1 MSQSLTNVGS
11 GAPPQTPMPPYADH
25 TRPKGLQGV
34 IGWCLNS
41 IPTIVVLSGLAA
53 VAWWGHHHDW
63 KLQKFSAL
71 SGVEA
76 KPDADW
82 CPEHGVPES
91 VCVVCKEAGLKK
103 PKGFGW
109 CKVHGV
115 PECPLEHPEV
125 AQLATTPEV
134 SDERLAAVEEALKV
148 RPRQANNSKCKMHER
163 VIQVP
168 SVESLEKTG
177 VEIDVASEQAVV
189 ETIVGNGEIMF
200 DRTRTAHLSSRVPGT
215 IWRVEKKIGD
225 QVTAGDV
232 LLLVDALEVGK
243 AKGEFLKSLSDRRLK
258 KSVVDRLTPLAS
270 SGSVPARQILEAE
283 AALQE
288 AEIHV
293 LTTQEALVNLGLP
306 VQAEQFAKT
315 ELTAV
320 LRQLK
325 FVGIPTDT
333 VAKLDMA
340 TASSNLIPVKSP
352 VDGVVIETD
361 AVRGEVVDTTTRLF
375 TIADRSRL
383 WITVDIPQ
391 QEIKYV
397 KLGQKL
403 LFQPDGADIE
413 LEAQIDWIAD
423 AIDEKTRTL
432 KVRVQVRNES
442 LQIKS
447 MTFGTGRVVLR
458 ETPNAVV
465 VPNDAVHWD
474 GCCQIVFVRN
484 KDFLK
489 QDAPKLFHVR
499 KVRLGVKTGE
509 FTEVIAGL
517 LPGEVIATKGSEALR
532 VELLKG
538 SLGAGCMCGH

>member
-11 GAPPQTPMPPYADH
+11 GAPPQTPLPSYAEH
-25 TRPKGLQGV
+25 ARPKGLQGV

-63 KLQKFSAL
+63 KLQKFSEL
-71 SGVEA
+71 SGGEA
-76 KPDADW
+76 KPDIDW

-91 VCVVCKEAGLKK
+91 ICVVCQAAGLKK

-109 CKVHGV
+109 CKIHGV

-125 AQLATTPEV
+125 AQLTTTPEV

-189 ETIVGNGEIMF
+189 EAIVGNGEIMF
-200 DRTRTAHLSSRVPGT
+200 DPTRTAHLSSRVPGT

-225 QVTAGDV
+225 QVKAGDV

-243 AKGEFLKSLSDRRLK
+243 AKGEFLKSLSDMRLK
-258 KSVVDRLTPLAS
+258 KSIVERLTPLAN
-270 SGSVPARQILEAE
+270 SGAVPARQILDAE

-288 AEIHV
+288 AEIKV
-293 LTTQEALVNLGLP
+293 LATQEALVNLGLP
-306 VQAEQFAKT
+306 VQAEQFAQT
-315 ELTAV
+315 GLTAV

-325 FVGIPTDT
+325 FVGIPTDA
-333 VAKLDMA
+333 VAKLDLA

-375 TIADRSRL
+375 TVADRSRL
-383 WITVDIPQ
+383 WITVEIPQ
-391 QEIKYV
+391 HEIKYV

-413 LEAQIDWIAD
+413 LEGQLDWIAD

-432 KVRVQVRNES
+432 KVRVQVTNES
-442 LQIKS
+442 GQIKS

>member
-1 MSQSLTNVGS
+1 MSQSLINVGS
-11 GAPPQTPMPPYADH
+11 GAPPQITLPSH
-25 TRPKGLQGV
+25 TEHVRAKGLKGV
-34 IGWCLNS
+34 IDWCLNS
-41 IPTIVVLSGLAA
+41 IPTVVVLSGLAA

-63 KLQKFSAL
+63 KLPKFSEL
-71 SGVEA
+71 SGGEA

-91 VCVVCKEAGLKK
+91 ICFVCREAGTKQ

-115 PECPLEHPEV
+115 AECPLEHPEV
-125 AQLATTPEV
+125 AELPQTPTI
-134 SDERLAAVEEALKV
+134 SDERLAAVAEALGV
-148 RPRQANNSKCKMHER
+148 RPRLTNNSKCKTQER

-177 VEIDVASEQAVV
+177 IEIDVASEQAVV
-189 ETIVGNGEIMF
+189 ETIVANGEILF
-200 DRTRTAHLSSRVPGT
+200 DQTRTAHLSSRVPGT

-243 AKGEFLKSLSDRRLK
+243 TKSEFLKALSNMRLK
-258 KSVVDRLTPLAS
+258 KSIVERLAPLAN
-270 SGSVPARQILEAE
+270 SGAVPARQILDAE

-288 AEIHV
+288 AEIQV
-293 LTTQEALVNLGLP
+293 LATQEALVNLGLP
-306 VQAEQFAKT
+306 VQADQFAKT
-315 ELTAV
+315 DLTAV

-325 FVGIPTDT
+325 FIGIPGDA
-333 VAKLDMA
+333 VSQLDVT
-340 TASSNLIPVKSP
+340 TASSNLIPLKSP
-352 VDGVVIETD
+352 VDGVVVETD

-375 TIADRSRL
+375 TVADRSRL
-383 WITVDIPQ
+383 SITIDIPQ
-391 QEIKYV
+391 QETRYV

-403 LFQPDGADIE
+403 FFQPDGADFE
-413 LEAQIDWIAD
+413 LEGQLDWIAD
-423 AIDEKTRTL
+423 MIDEKTRTL
-432 KVRVQVRNES
+432 KVRARVTNES
-442 LQIKS
+442 RHIKS
-447 MTFGTGRVVLR
+447 FTFGTGRIVLR
-458 ETPNAVV
+458 ETPHAVV
-465 VPNDAVHWD
+465 VPNDAVHSD

-484 KDFLK
+484 KHFLK
-489 QDAPKLFHVR
+489 KDAPKLFHVR

-509 FTEVIAGL
+509 STEVIAGL

-538 SLGAGCMCGH
+538 NLGAGCGCAH

>member
-1 MSQSLTNVGS
+1 MSQTLTEVGS
-11 GAPPQTPMPPYADH
+11 GVSPQPSLPTPAEH
-25 TRPKGLQGV
+25 ARPTGLQGV
-34 IGWCLNS
+34 IAWCLNS
-41 IPTIVVLSGLAA
+41 IPTIVVLSALAA

-63 KLQKFSAL
+63 KLQKFSTL
-71 SGVEA
+71 FGGEV

-82 CPEHGVPES
+82 CSEHGVPES
-91 VCVVCKEAGLKK
+91 ICVVCNAAGLKK

-109 CKVHGV
+109 CKIHGV

-134 SDERLAAVEEALKV
+134 AEERLAAVEEALKV

-189 ETIVGNGEIMF
+189 ETIVGSGEIMF
-200 DRTRTAHLSSRVPGT
+200 DPTRTAHLSSRVPGT

-225 QVTAGDV
+225 QVKAGDV

-243 AKGEFLKSLSDRRLK
+243 AKGEFLKSLSDMRLK
-258 KSVVDRLTPLAS
+258 KSAVDRLTPLAGT
-270 SGSVPARQILEAE
+270 GSVPARQILEAE

-288 AEIHV
+288 AEIRV
-293 LTTQEALVNLGLP
+293 LATQEALVNLGLP
-306 VQAEQFAKT
+306 VQAEQFAQVD
-315 ELTAV
+315 LTTV

-325 FVGIPTDT
+325 FIGIPHDA
-333 VAKLDMA
+333 VAKLDLV

-361 AVRGEVVDTTTRLF
+361 AVIGEVVDATTRLF
-375 TIADRSRL
+375 TVADRSRL
-383 WITVDIPQ
+383 WITVEIPQ

-397 KLGQKL
+397 HLEQRL
-403 LFQPDGADIE
+403 LFQPDSADIE
-413 LEAQIDWIAD
+413 LAGKLDWIAD
-423 AIDEKTRTL
+423 GIDEKTRTL
-432 KVRVQVRNES
+432 KVRAQIENES
-442 LQIKS
+442 GHIKS

-458 ETPNAVV
+458 ETPNAIV
-465 VPNDAVHWD
+465 VPNDAVHSD

-489 QDAPKLFHVR
+489 PDAPKLFHVR
-499 KVRLGVKTGE
+499 KVRLGVKTGG
-509 FTEVIAGL
+509 FTEVIVGL
-517 LPGEVIATKGSEALR
+517 LPGEVVATKGSEALR

-538 SLGAGCMCGH
+538 NLGAGCMCGH